1 MGRRR
6 AHVIITS
13 VQAGLSR
20 RPMTLSVQGYLYL
33 GLGNPLWNLELG
45 PLRRPLLHN
54 LHVWERTIEYEE
66 LEARETSFILIA
78 DRSLIRHAP
87 HSIVRAQPLE
97 ECLITTSSAQSL
109 SWVA

>member
-6 AHVIITS
+6 APLIITS
-13 VQAGLSR
+13 IQAGISR
-20 RPMTLSVQGYLYL
+20 RPMTLSVQGYIYL
-33 GLGNPLWNLELG
+33 GLDNPLWDFEFS
-45 PLRRPLLHN
+45 PLRRPLLHD
-54 LHVWERTIEYEE
+54 LHIWERTIKYEE
-66 LEARETSFILIA
+66 LEASETHFILIA

-97 ECLITTSSAQSL
+97 GCLITTSSAQSL